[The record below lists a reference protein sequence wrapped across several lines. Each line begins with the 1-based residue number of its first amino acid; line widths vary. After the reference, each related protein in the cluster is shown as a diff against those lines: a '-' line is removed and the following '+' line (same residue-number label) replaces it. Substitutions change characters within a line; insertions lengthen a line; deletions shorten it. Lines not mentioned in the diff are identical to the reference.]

1 MMRRIALTTLAAFA
15 AVGGGTAMAADI
27 TYTGPNGT
35 WSTAANWDLGRVPA
49 AGDVVRIPAG
59 KEVTLSTTVGV
70 DSVQAPGTLK
80 LAGGTLTLASAS
92 SVARLDQS
100 AGTLTGAG
108 ELTIGSGT
116 WSGGT
121 MAGTG
126 TTRVTGTLTHTA
138 EHVARRHPRAGDRGH
153 ARAWPARAATSTGP
167 ARR

>member
-27 TYTGPNGT
+27 TYTGPNGAWT
-35 WSTAANWDLGRVPA
+35 TAANWSGGTVPA
-49 AGDVVRIPAG
+49 SGDAAIIPAG
-59 KEVTLSTTVGV
+59 KQVTLDTT
-70 DSVQAPGTLK
+70 A
-80 LAGGTLTLASAS
+80 
-92 SVARLDQS
+92 SVARLDL
-100 AGTLTGAG
+100 AGTLNGAG

-121 MAGTG
+121 MGGTG

-138 EHVARRHPRAGDRGH
+138 NTALDDTRTLVIEGTLDMAAAGRYIN
-153 ARAWPARAATSTGP
+153 RGP